1 MTEQNTTEGRYRNQL
16 DIINPA
22 YENAS
27 VVVIGAWG
35 IGSTTV
41 MCLAQMGIKNIT
53 VIDFDLVENH
63 NLASQLYK
71 ESDIGKPKVAAL
83 AWNVKEFTG
92 IQITPIMEKFH
103 PLMVKNADIVIIGVD
118 NMATRKE
125 VVEWL
130 TSNTKRFI
138 DWRMQGM
145 AFELHMFIPVYET
158 QLYMNTWYS
167 DADASPE
174 TCTNKAVSFNTFAIA
189 SVISRLVVWIIQDD
203 PFIMKK
209 RNIQVDLA
217 NLIIQ

>member
-1 MTEQNTTEGRYRNQL
+1 
-16 DIINPA
+16 
-22 YENAS
+22 
-27 VVVIGAWG
+27 
-35 IGSTTV
+35 

-125 VVEWL
+125 VVE
-130 TSNTKRFI
+130 
-138 DWRMQGM
+138 
-145 AFELHMFIPVYET
+145 
-158 QLYMNTWYS
+158 
-167 DADASPE
+167 
-174 TCTNKAVSFNTFAIA
+174 
-189 SVISRLVVWIIQDD
+189 
-203 PFIMKK
+203 
-209 RNIQVDLA
+209 
-217 NLIIQ
+217 